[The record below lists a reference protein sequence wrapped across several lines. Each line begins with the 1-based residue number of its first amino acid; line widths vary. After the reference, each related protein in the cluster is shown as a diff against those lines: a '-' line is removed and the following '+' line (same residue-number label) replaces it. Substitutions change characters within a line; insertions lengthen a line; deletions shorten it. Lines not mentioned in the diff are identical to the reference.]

1 MTTISPRAAVRRP
14 HPRLLAAL
22 ALMLAAAL
30 GAGCARVQ
38 PIEREYLSE
47 PMMELDSDPREQS
60 HEQHWIETLEASTGG
75 YGGAAGGC
83 ACY

>member
-1 MTTISPRAAVRRP
+1 MTMKIRKQSLCSFVLGTVLFCAA
-14 HPRLLAAL
+14 
-22 ALMLAAAL
+22 
-30 GAGCARVQ
+30 AGCARVQ
-38 PIEREYLSE
+38 PIQREILSD
-47 PMMELDSDPREQS
+47 PMMQLDDDPREQS

>member
-1 MTTISPRAAVRRP
+1 MRALVAGSILV
-14 HPRLLAAL
+14 LAGGL
-22 ALMLAAAL
+22 A
-30 GAGCARVQ
+30 AGCARVQ
-38 PIEREYLSE
+38 PIQREYLSE

>member
-1 MTTISPRAAVRRP
+1 MRTRCRF
-14 HPRLLAAL
+14 LLLTGAL
-22 ALMLAAAL
+22 LL
-30 GAGCARVQ
+30 GGCASVQ
-38 PIEREYLSE
+38 PIEREMLSD
-47 PMMELDSDPREQS
+47 PMMQLDDDPREQS

>member
-1 MTTISPRAAVRRP
+1 MAKPALLLSSAVL
-14 HPRLLAAL
+14 LLAT
-22 ALMLAAAL
+22 
-30 GAGCARVQ
+30 GCAHVE
-38 PIEREYLSE
+38 PIQREMLSE
-47 PMMELDSDPREQS
+47 PVMQLTPDAREQA

>member
-1 MTTISPRAAVRRP
+1 MRNSILRTGG
-14 HPRLLAAL
+14 LAAC
-22 ALMLAAAL
+22 AAL
-30 GAGCARVQ
+30 VLVVVGAGCARVQ
-38 PIEREYLSE
+38 PIQRELLSD
-47 PMMELDSDPREQS
+47 PMMQLDSDPREQA

>member
-1 MTTISPRAAVRRP
+1 MVKNVLLSTSAV
-14 HPRLLAAL
+14 LLL
-22 ALMLAAAL
+22 VT
-30 GAGCARVQ
+30 GCAHVA
-38 PIEREYLSE
+38 PIQREMLSE
-47 PMMELDSDPREQS
+47 PVMELAPDPREQA

>member
-1 MTTISPRAAVRRP
+1 MKRRDIL
-14 HPRLLAAL
+14 RS
-22 ALMLAAAL
+22 AAL
-30 GAGCARVQ
+30 GAFIVLLGGCARVQ
-38 PIEREYLSE
+38 PIQRELLSE
-47 PMMELDSDPREQS
+47 PMMQLDSDPREQA

>member
-1 MTTISPRAAVRRP
+1 MRRTTDLRWRRIA
-14 HPRLLAAL
+14 LGLICGLAL
-22 ALMLAAAL
+22 AGA
-30 GAGCARVQ
+30 AGCATVQ
-38 PIEREYLSE
+38 PIEREMLSD
-47 PMMELDSDPREQS
+47 PMMQLDDDPREQS